1 MPFPHAQQ
9 EVVMS
14 ESPVLRRSF
23 LARLSAGIAA
33 FGVTSAVP
41 AAAFAAPV
49 SLSSNELDDWMMS
62 FKGGERVFYDSVTA
76 AGGME
81 AVLFARNFLKFSQDK
96 LGTKD
101 GEMSVIVGFRHMAT
115 PLGYNDAMWAKYPLL
130 AEATKTDDPKT
141 KKRATRNVP
150 LHDEQDGFPGTSLPA
165 LRSHGVQFSVCGAA
179 TAYIAGLIAGAKG
192 NAKAVEADLV
202 ANLVPG
208 ARIVPAGVVAVQR
221 AQKAHFAYTYT
232 G

>member
-1 MPFPHAQQ
+1 
-9 EVVMS
+9 MS
-14 ESPVLRRSF
+14 DSPVLRRSF

-33 FGVTSAVP
+33 LGVTSAAP
-41 AAAFAAPV
+41 AAAFAANAG
-49 SLSSNELDDWMMS
+49 SASNELDDWMTS
-62 FKGGERVFYDSVTA
+62 FKGSERVFYDSVST

-81 AVLFARNFLKFSQDK
+81 AILFARNFLKFSAEK
-96 LGTKD
+96 LATKD
-101 GEMSVIVGFRHMAT
+101 SDMSVIVSFRHMAT
-115 PLGYNDAMWAKYPLL
+115 PLGFNDAMWAKYPLL

-141 KKRATRNVP
+141 KKRSTRNVP
-150 LHDEQDGFPGTSLPA
+150 LHDEMDGFPGTSMPA

-192 NAKAVEADLV
+192 NAKTVEADLA

-208 ARIVPAGVVAVQR
+208 AKIVPAGVVAVQR